1 MIALNSFPTTAAS
14 EITANVLD
22 EISID
27 ELFKLKREIDAFVNA
42 QDAAEQAFCN
52 GDSAYEDCQNICTE
66 KALAL
71 KSRIRSL
78 AIAMGVHADFLKEY
92 NATCKR
98 NGLALTP
105 VQSPF

>member
-1 MIALNSFPTTAAS
+1 MIALNSSLKTTAS
-14 EITANVLD
+14 ETNTNILD
-22 EISID
+22 DIEVD

-52 GDSAYEDCQNICTE
+52 GDFAYEDCQNICTE

-92 NATCKR
+92 SLSCKR
-98 NGLALTP
+98 NGLELAP
-105 VQSPF
+105 AVPF

>member
-1 MIALNSFPTTAAS
+1 MIANSSLKTAAS
-14 EITANVLD
+14 ETNTNILD
-22 EISID
+22 VIEVD

-42 QDAAEQAFCN
+42 QDAAEQAFCD
-52 GDSAYEDCQNICTE
+52 GDSAYEDCSAICTE

-78 AIAMGVHADFLKEY
+78 AIAMGVHGDFLKEY
-92 NATCKR
+92 SATCKR

>member
-1 MIALNSFPTTAAS
+1 MIANSSLKTAAPETNS
-14 EITANVLD
+14 NILD
-22 EISID
+22 DIEVD
-27 ELFKLKREIDAFVNA
+27 ELFKLRREIDAFVNA
-42 QDAAEQAFCN
+42 QDAAEQAFCD
-52 GDSAYEDCQNICTE
+52 GDSAYEERHTICTE

-92 NATCKR
+92 SASCKR

-105 VQSPF
+105 AQSPF